1 MEIKK
6 VKSEFGPDDIVV
18 TSGDLKYQ
26 LFFGGDRDL
35 YWSCIDLGKETN
47 DVVRFP
53 ITKENYMLYS
63 LIEELYERVRDC
75 HVCDVDECELEFCE
89 DEE

>member
-1 MEIKK
+1 MKIKK

-26 LFFGGDRDL
+26 LFFGGDGDL

-53 ITKENYMLYS
+53 IT
-63 LIEELYERVRDC
+63 
-75 HVCDVDECELEFCE
+75 
-89 DEE
+89 